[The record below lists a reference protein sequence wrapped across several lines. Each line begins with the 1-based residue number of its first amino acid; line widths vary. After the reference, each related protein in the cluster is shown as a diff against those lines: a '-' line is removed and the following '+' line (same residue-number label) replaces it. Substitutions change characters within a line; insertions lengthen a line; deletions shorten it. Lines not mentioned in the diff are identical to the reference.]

1 VPVAWKTASNVA
13 VKFEPRS
20 RIRNLMSANRWSRFE
35 GEVACLLHGPAF
47 GSGAGSEPGM
57 IAGDVMPGRSQAEG
71 RPTRRLF
78 TVDLV
83 G

>member
-1 VPVAWKTASNVA
+1 MIS
-13 VKFEPRS
+13 RS
-20 RIRNLMSANRWSRFE
+20 RAFVRAAVADQEPDVREPLVEVE
-35 GEVACLLHGPAF
+35 GEVACLLHGSAFF